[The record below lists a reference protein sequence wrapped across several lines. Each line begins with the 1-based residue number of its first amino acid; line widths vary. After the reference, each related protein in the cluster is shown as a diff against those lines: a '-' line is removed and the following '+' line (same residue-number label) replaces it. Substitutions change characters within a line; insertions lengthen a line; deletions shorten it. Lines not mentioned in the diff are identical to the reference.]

1 MKTTKI
7 KRYDKQLGYF
17 EHHPIWF
24 KENKPD
30 VSINVALEHN
40 NAGCDNDGDNYASTY
55 MIVKTSSK
63 LSLNNLRQWAF
74 DNLEQRCHC
83 EYDCCGHWFTTS
95 INVKR
100 IKNRKFAIT
109 TGYAQN
115 Y

>member
-1 MKTTKI
+1 MKSTKI
-7 KRYDKQLGYF
+7 KRSEKQIGYF

-30 VSINVALEHN
+30 VSINVALEHSHETY
-40 NAGCDNDGDNYASTY
+40 DGGEKYASTY

-63 LSLNNLRQWAF
+63 LSLRNLKQWAF
-74 DNLEQRCHC
+74 DNLEQRCSC
-83 EYDCCGHWFTTS
+83 EHDCCGHWFTTS

-100 IKNRKFAIT
+100 LKNRTFTIT

>member
-7 KRYDKQLGYF
+7 KRDEKQIGYF
-17 EHHPIWF
+17 EHSEF
-24 KENKPD
+24 YYKKNKPD
-30 VSINVALEHN
+30 VTINVSLEHDSH
-40 NAGCDNDGDNYASTY
+40 GHDSDGDAYAKNY

-63 LSLNNLRQWAF
+63 LSLKNLKSWAY
-74 DNLEQRCHC
+74 DNLNRRCHC
-83 EYDCCGHWFTTS
+83 EHDCCGHWFTTF

-100 IKNRKFAIT
+100 LKNRTFAIT